1 MSEQR
6 TCKSPVASTGLPCTY
21 DAKPGSDYCGFH
33 GRGKG
38 KGRADE
44 PTAEATALSTQGTA
58 SLSGASDAD
67 DQIPEPA
74 IAPEQLEQQEQPK
87 IMSGDSRSYQP
98 PSNYLRSLGKMSA
111 RQRTIVCVEAVLN
124 SGYNAMLWGSPGIGK
139 TTTLEMMAEEAGYK
153 FEVVDLSNID
163 EVSEL
168 VGYINAVETDY
179 GFEAQKIPP
188 SWLARLHRDRLLEES
203 GVTPRPTVILFDEY
217 GGGEPAVQKASMNI
231 LNHKR
236 AGDIKLPS
244 NVRMV
249 LASNRPEDSSHAA
262 AGISEAS
269 QDRMGHFDVAPNT
282 LADWE
287 QGWLFG
293 YKNTFLGY
301 PPRDM
306 VEKATLK
313 WKVTII
319 QFVKE
324 HAQDFWGDTSEKYFR
339 SRSEGG
345 GYATERA
352 YGRLSR
358 ALAEVD
364 HIPDADAVRQELMEG
379 IIGKDAGRALMS
391 FAEDMNLPDPEE
403 WLNDP
408 KAATTLTDNKG
419 KPVNDKTAATINM
432 VIVAAL
438 EDPPVGVS
446 VGKDWRGKRKLAA
459 LECMVNLRAT
469 APPNSSTASYTSGAV
484 MRLMEDPHDIPL
496 NGATGTRVLTGLT
509 THFKEHM
516 EALKQM
522 RHQSMQ
528 AKGS

>member
-1 MSEQR
+1 MSER
-6 TCKSPVASTGLPCTY
+6 ICKDNVASTGLPCPYT
-21 DAKPGSDYCGFH
+21 AKPGSDYCGFH
-33 GRGKG
+33 GKGKG

-44 PTAEATALSTQGTA
+44 PTTADTSLSTQGTA
-58 SLSGASDAD
+58 SLSGASDVDA
-67 DQIPEPA
+67 QIPEPA
-74 IAPEQLEQQEQPK
+74 IAPEQLERREQPK
-87 IMSGDSRSYQP
+87 IMSGDTHSYQP

-139 TTTLEMMAEEAGYK
+139 TTTLESMAEEAGYK
-153 FEVVDLSNID
+153 FEVVDLSNVD

-168 VGYINAVETDY
+168 VGYVNAVETDF

-203 GVTPRPTVILFDEY
+203 GVAPRPTLVLFDEY
-217 GGGEPAVQKASMNI
+217 GGGEPSAQKASMNI

-249 LASNRPEDSSHAA
+249 LASNRPEDSTHAA

-269 QDRMGHFDVAPNT
+269 QDRMAHFDIAPNT

-293 YKNTFLGY
+293 YKNTFLGH

-306 VEKATLK
+306 VAKAELK
-313 WKVTII
+313 WKATII
-319 QFVKE
+319 QFVKQ
-324 HAQDFWGDTSEKYFR
+324 HSQDFWGDKSEKYFQA
-339 SRSEGG
+339 RSEGG

-352 YGRLSR
+352 YFRLAR
-358 ALAEVD
+358 ALAEVE
-364 HIPDADAVRQELMEG
+364 HIPDADPVRQELMEG

-391 FAEDMNLPDPEE
+391 YAEDMNLPDPEE

-408 KAATTLTDNKG
+408 DAARTLTDDKG

-438 EDPPVGVS
+438 EEPPPGS
-446 VGKDWRGKRKLAA
+446 NVGKAWKGKRKLAA
-459 LECMVNLRAT
+459 LECMVNLRKT

-496 NGATGTRVLTGLT
+496 NNATGTRVLTGLT
-509 THFKEHM
+509 ENFKEHM
-516 EALKQM
+516 QALKRM
-522 RHQSMQ
+522 RHQAMQ